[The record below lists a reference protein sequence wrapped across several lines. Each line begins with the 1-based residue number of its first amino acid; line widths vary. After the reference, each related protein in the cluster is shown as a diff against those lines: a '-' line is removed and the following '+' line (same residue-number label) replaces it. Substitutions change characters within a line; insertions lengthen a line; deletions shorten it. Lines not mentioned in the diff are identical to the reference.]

1 MKILDK
7 ISKFITGDP
16 LKKYEPV
23 VEEINERESEL
34 EDLST
39 EELKNRSEE
48 LKKKVREEGEDIDN
62 IIPEAF
68 ALVREVSKRT
78 LGQRHYDVQ
87 LLCGLTL
94 HEGRIAEMLTGE
106 GKTLAATL
114 PLYLNSLEGK
124 GAHLVTVND
133 YLAKRDTAWMG
144 QIYEGLEMSVSC
156 LVHGGAYMYDPD
168 YVPEDTRDELDE
180 QRDELGS
187 FKVVEKFLRPISRK
201 EAYEADITY
210 GTNHHFG
217 FDYLRDN
224 MKPSL
229 DQRVQRDFNYTIIDE
244 VDSILIDEARTPLI
258 ISQPDEES
266 SQYYKDFARIA
277 KSLKRKDDYLVDE
290 KKKSVDLTDQGIEK
304 VERMADVDNIYA
316 PENNKMVHYLNES
329 LKAKALYRKDK
340 EYVVKDNEI
349 VLVDEFTGRLMPGRR
364 LSGGLHQAIEAKESV
379 PVQQE
384 NRTFAKITIQN
395 FFRMYDKLSGMTGT
409 AQSSAEEFDEVYDL
423 EVVSIP
429 PNEPVIRDDMSD
441 IVFKTK
447 EEKYRAVAR
456 DVKKRQKKGQP
467 VLLGTTS
474 IENNEVMSKYLKKAG
489 IDHKVLNAK
498 NNEEEGEVIA
508 QAGKP
513 GAVTVATNMAGR
525 GVDIVLGGN
534 PPSEEER
541 EKILKAGGLH
551 VIGTER
557 HESRRVDN
565 QLRGRA
571 GRQGDPGSSQF
582 FLSLEDDL
590 LRIFGGDR
598 MQNMMNSLNVP
609 DDTPIE
615 SKMISKVVN
624 QAQSKVEGM
633 NLDMRK
639 HLLEF
644 DDVLNK
650 QREAIYDRRVK
661 ILKAGDSNEILSI
674 VRDVISDYIEGTR
687 ESLLD
692 EIDMM
697 RQNREDEKEVK
708 KREKLLDELDGI
720 MDDIPEEIDNKKS
733 KYIARHMTQ
742 ILNMLWVDNLDS
754 LQALRESVGIRAY
767 GKKEPIVEYR
777 REAHF
782 LYKELKKKFRNI
794 VFKTVMPILKKDSSK
809 LATKTQAKQK
819 KAKAPDNRDIGRND
833 PCWCGSGKKY
843 KYCHGG

>member
-1 MKILDK
+1 MKFLDK
-7 ISKFITGDP
+7 IADFIAGDP
-16 LKKYEPV
+16 LKKYEPL
-23 VEEINERESEL
+23 VEEINNKEDQL
-34 EDLST
+34 TDLSM
-39 EELKNRSEE
+39 EELKERSDE
-48 LKKKVREEGEDIDN
+48 LKSKVREEGEDINN

-68 ALVREVSKRT
+68 SLVREVSKRT

-87 LLCGLTL
+87 LLCGLSL
-94 HEGRIAEMLTGE
+94 HDGRVAEMLTGE

-114 PLYLNSLEGK
+114 PLYLNALEGE

-144 QIYEGLEMSVSC
+144 QIYEGLGLSVSC

-168 YVPEDTRDELDE
+168 YVPEETRDELDE
-180 QRDELGS
+180 ERDELGS
-187 FKVVEKFLRPISRK
+187 FKVVEKFLRPVSRK
-201 EAYEADITY
+201 EAYQADITY

-229 DQRVQRDFNYTIIDE
+229 DDRVQRDFHYTIIDE

-266 SQYYKDFARIA
+266 SRYYKDFARIA
-277 KSLKRKDDYLVDE
+277 KSLKEEEDYLVDE

-364 LSGGLHQAIEAKESV
+364 LSGGLHQAIEAKEGV

-395 FFRMYDKLSGMTGT
+395 FFRMYEKLAGMTGT

-429 PNEPVIRDDMSD
+429 PNRPVIRDDKD
-441 IVFKTK
+441 DVVFKTK

-456 DVKKRQKKGQP
+456 EVKKRKEKGQP

-474 IENNEVMSKYLKKAG
+474 IENNEVMSKFLKKAG

-498 NNEEEGEVIA
+498 NDKQEGQIIA

-534 PPSEEER
+534 PPEEGDE
-541 EKILKAGGLH
+541 EKVKEAGGLH

-598 MQNMMNSLNVP
+598 MQNMMSALNVP

-615 SKMISKVVN
+615 SKMISRVVN

-650 QREAIYDRRVK
+650 QREAVYDRRIK
-661 ILKAGDSNEILSI
+661 ILKAGENNEVLDI
-674 VRDVISDYIEGTR
+674 VRDIISNYVEGTE
-687 ESLLD
+687 ESLIQ
-692 EIDMM
+692 EIEML
-697 RQNREDEKEVK
+697 RRNREDEEEVK
-708 KREKLLDELDGI
+708 KREKMLDELDNI
-720 MDDIPEEIDNKKS
+720 MEQIPEEISLKKS

-782 LYKELKKKFRNI
+782 LYKELKKKFRNL
-794 VFKTVMPILKKDSSK
+794 VFKTVMPVLKKDPEELTVK
-809 LATKTQAKQK
+809 AKTKQK
-819 KAKAPDNRDIGRND
+819 QASAPENRDIGRND

-843 KYCHGG
+843 KYCHGK